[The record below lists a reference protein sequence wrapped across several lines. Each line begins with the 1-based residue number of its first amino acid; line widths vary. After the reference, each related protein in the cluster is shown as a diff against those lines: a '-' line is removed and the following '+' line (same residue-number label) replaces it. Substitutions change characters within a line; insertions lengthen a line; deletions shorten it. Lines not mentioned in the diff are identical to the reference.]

1 MFDFFVSYSSFVGLL
16 IVAITSWDI
25 AVTVLV
31 VSRGPGPITRM
42 VSRATWA
49 TLRWLGRVTGRDGP
63 LQAAGPVIVL
73 LILWTWMVLMIVGWG
88 LVFGQEGSLL
98 QDGEA
103 LEPAWGRIHYAASL
117 ILGRGGSSFE
127 PSNPVWR
134 FAEQLAS
141 LVGVAFVGM
150 AVAYV
155 LPIISA
161 VIQKRTTAVSIWSLG
176 ETPVDVLVG
185 AWNGEDFGDL
195 DLHLLALTPEIAD
208 LSQRHLAYPVLAHFH
223 SSERMSSLLPSV
235 VVLDETLTLLD
246 SVVDGDLGCSR
257 SAITPCRN
265 AIRAFLRTVELVG
278 AHAPSDTPLPRP
290 ELRELRDAG
299 IPLRDDDDIE
309 AFYAEQISVDRRALL
324 VDALAWDGS
333 EPQDFLAWV
342 VGDEAVE
349 AQMDDDIER
358 TVLPDEAGDA
368 DEADDA
374 DEAGDADEADD
385 AADDADDADDAEE
398 AVVDQDP
405 PTRDEASPDPG
416 SEDDEDGPSPE

>member
-1 MFDFFVSYSSFVGLL
+1 MVAFFLSFSSLVGMVV
-16 IVAITSWDI
+16 VAVTSWDI

-31 VSRGPGPITRM
+31 VSRGPGPLTRV
-42 VSRATWA
+42 VSRSTWA
-49 TLRWLGRVTGRDGP
+49 VLRWLGRTVRRDGP

-73 LILWTWMVLMIVGWG
+73 LILWTWMVFMIVGWG

-127 PSNPVWR
+127 PSNPIWR

-161 VIQKRTTAVSIWSLG
+161 VIQKRTTAVTIWSLG

-185 AWNGEDFGDL
+185 AWNGEEFGDL

-223 SSERMSSLLPSV
+223 SSERMSSLIPSI

-246 SVVDGDLGCSR
+246 SVVDGDRGCSR

-278 AHAPSDTPLPRP
+278 ARAPSDTTLPRP

-299 IPLRDDDDIE
+299 IPLRADDDIE
-309 AFYAEQISVDRRALL
+309 AFYAEHMSVDRRALL

-333 EPQDFLAWV
+333 KPEDFLAWV
-342 VGDEAVE
+342 VGDDVVE
-349 AQMDDDIER
+349 AQMNDDVER
-358 TVLPDEAGDA
+358 PVLPDDPSDHREPTREEEEEVTPEQGADA
-368 DEADDA
+368 REQDA
-374 DEAGDADEADD
+374 TN
-385 AADDADDADDAEE
+385 
-398 AVVDQDP
+398 DQDS
-405 PTRDEASPDPG
+405 TR
-416 SEDDEDGPSPE
+416 EDA